1 MSNPVLAIQGL
12 RVAFGGREVV
22 HGVDLAVAPGEMVA
36 LVGESGSGKSVTA
49 LAVMGLLGRN
59 GEVAGGRVLL
69 EDRDIAGLPEASM
82 VALRGA
88 AIAMIFQDP
97 GTALNPAFTIGRQIT
112 DVLHAHRALDRASAR
127 DEAVALLRKVG
138 IPDAARRL
146 SLYPHELSGGMR
158 QRVMIAMAVAC
169 RPRVLI
175 ADEPTTALDVTV
187 QAQVVA
193 LLRDLCAGE
202 GIALLFISHNLD
214 LVAEFCDR
222 IVVMY
227 RGRIV
232 EAAGT
237 PELFS
242 APRHPYTRMLLDAI
256 MRPGHPGRAPAAPSL
271 PVSSGAGGCSFLPR
285 CSVSDAR
292 CLRRPELIRTGNHLT
307 ACWREVEP

>member
-1 MSNPVLAIQGL
+1 MTHPVLAIQGL
-12 RVAFGGREVV
+12 RVAFDGREVV
-22 HGVDLAVAPGEMVA
+22 HGVDLAVSPGEMVA

-49 LAVMGLLGRN
+49 LAAMGLLGRN
-59 GEVAGGRVLL
+59 GEITGGRVLL
-69 EDRDIAGLPEASM
+69 EDRDIAGLPDAAM
-82 VALRGA
+82 RAVRGA
-88 AIAMIFQDP
+88 VISMIFQDP
-97 GTALNPAFTIGRQIT
+97 GTALNPAVTIGRQIT
-112 DVLHAHRALDRASAR
+112 DVLRAHRPLDRKAAG
-127 DEAVALLRKVG
+127 DEAVALLQKVG
-138 IPDAARRL
+138 IADASRRL
-146 SLYPHELSGGMR
+146 SLHPHELSGGMR

-169 RPRVLI
+169 RPQVLI

-193 LLRDLCAGE
+193 LLRDLCARE

-237 PELFS
+237 PEMFQ
-242 APRHPYTRMLLDAI
+242 APRHPYTRMLLDAV

-271 PVSSGAGGCSFLPR
+271 AATSGADGCSFLPR
-285 CSVSDAR
+285 CPASDAR
-292 CLRRPELIRTGNHLT
+292 CLRRPELTPSGDHRT
-307 ACWREVEP
+307 ACWREVER